1 MDLIRTARLDLHLLT
16 VEDLLNLDAD
26 PASKKVWDRKPFK
39 NSNRVLIDD
48 ESPLLR
54 RIAQVKVEPAVN
66 KWLVRVAVLREIN
79 EVVGS
84 SSFHLPPD
92 EIGMIEIGLGVH
104 QDFRRKGIAKELLSG
119 MWGWVIQQPGVNILR
134 YTADAKNIASIRLIE
149 CFGFAH
155 IGQQLDEEDGP
166 EEIYEMSVQDFRMRN
181 LL

>member
-16 VEDLLNLDAD
+16 VEDLLNLDGD

-39 NSNRVLIDD
+39 NSNKVLIDD
-48 ESPLLR
+48 QSPLLR

-92 EIGMIEIGLGVH
+92 EAGMIEIGLGVH
-104 QDFRRKGIAKELLSG
+104 QDFRRNGIAKEILTG
-119 MWGWVIQQPGVNILR
+119 MWGWVIQEPGVNILR
-134 YTADAKNIASIRLIE
+134 YTVAAKNIPSICLIE
-149 CFGFAH
+149 SFGFTH
-155 IGQQLDEEDGP
+155 VGQQLDLDDGL
-166 EEIYEMSVQDFRMRN
+166 EEIYEMSVAEFRVRS
-181 LL
+181 